1 MDSRGRGDEQ
11 WAASYANVA
20 ISGRKTPVI
29 LLALVL
35 MLAGAGSACGR
46 KVDESL
52 TRAVEAWDA
61 GDYKMAAE
69 EYERYLAQYPAGDKA
84 PDAHFQ
90 LANIYYFKFQRYD
103 QARAHYSYV
112 VERSPGYSNVQLAR
126 ERLAEGLGEMGRSYE
141 ATAEY
146 EKHNPPSRE
155 GRRQIGLAVAK

>member
-1 MDSRGRGDEQ
+1 MMFEWRRQ
-11 WAASYANVA
+11 
-20 ISGRKTPVI
+20 KLT
-29 LLALVL
+29 ALVL
-35 MLAGAGSACGR
+35 LCFLATAGGCR
-46 KVDESL
+46 RNVEESL

-69 EYERYLAQYPAGDKA
+69 EYERYLAEYPSGDKA

-90 LANIYYFKFQRYD
+90 LANIYYFKLKRYD
-103 QARAHYSYV
+103 QARAHYSSV

-126 ERLAEGLGEMGRSYE
+126 ERLAEVLGEMGRSYE